1 MSNEPGLISI
11 GALYTTEE
19 YCDTLPTRANE
30 ACNETFT
37 NKSGVIMSPCYPS
50 YYRNNANCNSTII
63 ANQGYV
69 IRLDI
74 AEFELEMSTRCED
87 DSVDV
92 YDGGKRIGRYCGIR
106 KLHNNSIKESEISV
120 DAFSELKK
128 LKYL

>member
-1 MSNEPGLISI
+1 
-11 GALYTTEE
+11 
-19 YCDTLPTRANE
+19 
-30 ACNETFT
+30 
-37 NKSGVIMSPCYPS
+37 MSPCYPS

-92 YDGGKRIGRYCGIR
+92 YDGGNRIGRYCGISYPAFIQSTTNH
-106 KLHNNSIKESEISV
+106 LSV
-120 DAFSELKK
+120 LFRSDARTIRTGFLARYQILKGN
-128 LKYL
+128 